1 MKRGSCNYVVSPLRH
16 TDLESVTKHQGTSPA
31 LCHACIE
38 PLYPPRRTTPL
49 PRQAVHQPR
58 KCFFGR
64 SRWARARKIPLP
76 PACLTARS
84 ALGSRSIVCCA
95 GNMHS
100 SYRSSFRTTQSRRT
114 EPMTRDLGCKNCHR
128 AGLAGGF
135 GCCRCG
141 GNDEPKQT
149 SPQLWFQDRASRLAH
164 TPTPTAL
171 EPFSESFVAQTSLVA
186 LIPWCCTRSTLSLRT
201 VQSLSEVRVLA
212 QPTKLTPLYDRHT
225 KQAMSLISFIIAA
238 SAEQ

>member
-16 TDLESVTKHQGTSPA
+16 TDLKSVTKHQGTSPA

-38 PLYPPRRTTPL
+38 PLYPPLRTTPL

-58 KCFFGR
+58 QCFFGR

-84 ALGSRSIVCCA
+84 ASGPRSIVCCA

-100 SYRSSFRTTQSRRT
+100 SYRPSFRTTQSRRT
-114 EPMTRDLGCKNCHR
+114 EPMTRDSACKNCHR

-149 SPQLWFQDRASRLAH
+149 SPQLWFQDRASQLAH
-164 TPTPTAL
+164 IQHQLP
-171 EPFSESFVAQTSLVA
+171 
-186 LIPWCCTRSTLSLRT
+186 
-201 VQSLSEVRVLA
+201 
-212 QPTKLTPLYDRHT
+212 
-225 KQAMSLISFIIAA
+225 
-238 SAEQ
+238 

>member
-16 TDLESVTKHQGTSPA
+16 TDLESVTNHQGTSPGR
-31 LCHACIE
+31 CHTCIE
-38 PLYPPRRTTPL
+38 PLYPPLRTTPL

-58 KCFFGR
+58 KCFSGR

-76 PACLTARS
+76 PACLTARNT
-84 ALGSRSIVCCA
+84 LGPRSIVCCA
-95 GNMHS
+95 GTMQS

-114 EPMTRDLGCKNCHR
+114 EPMTRDSGCKNCHR
-128 AGLAGGF
+128 AGLAGGL

-164 TPTPTAL
+164 PQHQLLHGPGTVL
-171 EPFSESFVAQTSLVA
+171 GGF
-186 LIPWCCTRSTLSLRT
+186 RSTNELGSTYFLVLYSFHT
-201 VQSLSEVRVLA
+201 VATYSTKFIQSSRSGA
-212 QPTKLTPLYDRHT
+212 TYQTH
-225 KQAMSLISFIIAA
+225 SLI
-238 SAEQ
+238 